1 MNNHPAY
8 HVSLTPHAGGRA
20 ISRMDVEVRLG
31 LGGKKAGERL
41 FYLHMETVRVI
52 PFCELV
58 QPMEIRDAL
67 GAVPVETEEEYV
79 NPIKRLY
86 YKAGRDI
93 SGELVLRYTVLPRV
107 QPEGYRSSPYFD
119 LVCEQGGMNGS
130 GLVFLPMAEI
140 EGKCS
145 FRLRWDLS
153 DMPAGTRG
161 VWALGEGD
169 VSAEVSV
176 QDILY
181 SYYAVG
187 VMNSLCEKNV
197 GIYWFGST
205 PFPIEETAQNV
216 NRLVLHMAEKFE
228 DEGLPYKIFLRAN
241 GFPSGG
247 GTAVFR
253 SYMLGYS
260 NDGNDAP
267 SGKSLIHLFAHEM
280 VHNWPHIEDEPY
292 GSGNWYAEG
301 TAQFYCSMLPYRLG
315 MTSIDELCREVQLN
329 ADYLYRN
336 PTRDM
341 PAMEAAKL
349 FWTDR
354 RTQRLP
360 YGRGFIYLA
369 NVDAE
374 VREATGGREC
384 LDDLCRTVL
393 RRQRKG
399 EKIGNEEW
407 IGVIAAYVGE
417 ERARREHTEMM
428 DGTVIAPRADAF
440 DGLLEVHEA
449 EVTLDAMLTDEQSIG
464 KAETSQEKAMGWIW
478 TVKK

>member
-1 MNNHPAY
+1 MKGIHPNGKATFKAGAAIAAGEF
-8 HVSLTPHAGGRA
+8 VKFSSGKVVKAAAATDVCVGVALDAAAADGDNIPVQLLTSGDTALVKAGG
-20 ISRMDVEVRLG
+20 EV
-31 LGGKKAGERL
+31 
-41 FYLHMETVRVI
+41 
-52 PFCELV
+52 
-58 QPMEIRDAL
+58 
-67 GAVPVETEEEYV
+67 
-79 NPIKRLY
+79 
-86 YKAGRDI
+86 
-93 SGELVLRYTVLPRV
+93 S
-107 QPEGYRSSPYFD
+107 
-119 LVCEQGGMNGS
+119 QGGTVTCLGTT
-130 GLVFLPMAEI
+130 VAT
-140 EGKCS
+140 
-145 FRLRWDLS
+145 
-153 DMPAGTRG
+153 AGTRG

-216 NRLVLHMAEKFE
+216 NRLFLHMAEKFE